1 MIYAMIG
8 LVIGILAGVF
18 APGYIPK
25 EFATIFSVA
34 LMAGLDTVFGG
45 LRAGMEGVFDATI
58 FRLRF
63 LSVNIILAAF
73 FCYAGSLLNIDFY
86 MVAILVLGMR
96 IFQNLA
102 IIRRLYLKK

>member
-1 MIYAMIG
+1 MAYGIIG
-8 LVIGILAGVF
+8 LIIGVLAGVF
-18 APGYIPK
+18 APAYIPK
-25 EFATIFSVA
+25 EYATIFSVA

-45 LRAGMEGVFDATI
+45 LRAGMEGVFDNTI
-58 FRLRF
+58 F
-63 LSVNIILAAF
+63 LSGFVTNILLAAF

-86 MVAILVLGMR
+86 LVAILVLGTR

>member
-18 APGYIPK
+18 APGYMPK

-58 FRLRF
+58 F
-63 LSVNIILAAF
+63 LSGFICNIILAAF

>member
-1 MIYAMIG
+1 MVYAIIG
-8 LVIGILAGVF
+8 LIIGILAGVF

-25 EFATIFSVA
+25 EYATIFSVA

-58 FRLRF
+58 F
-63 LSVNIILAAF
+63 LSGFFVNIILAAF

>member
-1 MIYAMIG
+1 MIYVVIG
-8 LVIGILAGVF
+8 LVVGIIAGFF

-25 EFATIFSVA
+25 EYATMFSVA
-34 LMAGLDTVFGG
+34 LMAGLDTAFGG
-45 LRAGMEGVFDATI
+45 LRAGMEGVYDNAI
-58 FRLRF
+58 F
-63 LSVNIILAAF
+63 LSGFFCNMLLAAF

-86 MVAILVLGMR
+86 MVAILVLGTR